1 MKGIINLGNSCYLNA
16 ALQLLL
22 QNIEL
27 CLLIIKYGDY
37 SEKLQIFKKIIRE
50 YYDKSSKDYINPIE
64 VKKLIDERQIEFLDN
79 RQNDSSEA
87 IVFILDIIES
97 ELKNLN
103 KKDEYDSLFRI
114 NFNQKIK
121 CKRKTCLSIINKN
134 YNEEQLYLPVNPDS
148 KSLDDCYN
156 SNYCREMLEG
166 NNQYFCDKCNTKTN
180 ASKKIEL
187 LSFSKNLIIGLN
199 RYYYD
204 KKSNN
209 CIKINQDIDIPLEW
223 KFNTILQGAIIHY
236 GNTNGG
242 HLIYIGKYN
251 NIWYIYNDCNISE
264 INSIDNLNNL
274 LRKAYWL
281 FYIKQ

>member
-27 CLLIIKYGDY
+27 CILIIKYGDY

-50 YYDKSSKDYINPIE
+50 YYDKSSKDFINPIE

-97 ELKNLN
+97 ELKILN

-134 YNEEQLYLPVNPDS
+134 YNEEQLYLPVNPDC

-156 SNYCREMLEG
+156 SNYCREMLDG
-166 NNQYFCDKCNTKTN
+166 KNQYFCDKCNKKTN